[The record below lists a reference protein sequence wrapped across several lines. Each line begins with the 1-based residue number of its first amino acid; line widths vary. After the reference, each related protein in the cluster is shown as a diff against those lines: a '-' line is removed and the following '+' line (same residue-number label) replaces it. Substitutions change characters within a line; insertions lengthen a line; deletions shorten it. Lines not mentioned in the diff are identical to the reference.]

1 VARRTLYWASL
12 ALSPVVVVLR
22 FGFAEKGSLVFVL
35 AAVALA
41 PLAFLI
47 GEATENVAEHTGPG
61 IGGFLNASFGNA
73 PELIIALFAIG
84 DSLPNVVRGSIAG
97 SVVSTALLV
106 LGGAMALAEPGEI
119 DRRSVSLQISIV
131 VLVVLLFLVPSIP
144 GWHGDPDR
152 HSLYVASLPV
162 AAILLV
168 VYLLVTVRNLRTH
181 SASER
186 APAAVDAWPLR
197 KAVGVL
203 GLATLATA
211 LVSEALVH
219 SLDAF
224 GEALG
229 LSQFFVAAVIVAL
242 VGNAAEQGGAV
253 VIARRGNVRLGAEIA
268 ISSSTQVAAFVAPVV
283 AIASSLIGRGLPLA
297 FRPIEIGAM
306 AVAATVV
313 VLVTI
318 DGRTRR
324 WEGLLLLAIY
334 ALVVVAFA
342 LSGDR

>member
-1 VARRTLYWASL
+1 L
-12 ALSPVVVVLR
+12 ALR
-22 FGFAEKGSLVFVL
+22 FGLHEDGTVVFIV
-35 AAVALA
+35 AAAALA

-73 PELIIALFAIG
+73 PELIIALFAVG
-84 DSLPNVVRGSIAG
+84 DALPDVVRGSIAG

-106 LGGAMALAEPGEI
+106 LGGAMALAAPGEI
-119 DRRSVSLQISIV
+119 DRRSVTVQISLV
-131 VLVVLLFLVPSIP
+131 VLVVLLFLIPSIP
-144 GWHGDPDR
+144 GWHGNPDR
-152 HSLYVASLPV
+152 HSLYLVTLPV
-162 AAILLV
+162 ASILLIA
-168 VYLLVTVRNLRTH
+168 YLVVTVRNLRRH

-186 APAAVDAWPLR
+186 APAAADAWPLR
-197 KAVGVL
+197 KAIGAL
-203 GLATLATA
+203 AFATLATA

-224 GEALG
+224 GHSLG

-283 AIASSLIGRGLPLA
+283 ALASSLVGRGLPLA
-297 FRPIEIGAM
+297 FRPVEVGAM
-306 AVAATVV
+306 AAAAAVV

-324 WEGLLLLAIY
+324 WEGLLLLGIY
-334 ALVVVAFA
+334 GLTVAAFA